1 MRLIRFSPTVLLIIY
16 IVIRYFNPPTWW
28 SELIL
33 YNVIILA
40 AIWATL
46 SSPQPDDEWGR
57 RGFVLALL
65 AWLIGSITS
74 AIDSYFAT
82 EMTILS
88 EVSYS
93 LFYPFALFGFIRSL
107 RSQEKSHALEI
118 IDTLVIALSATTL
131 ISTFALRSA
140 TENISGTDFEVF
152 LAILYPI
159 GDLVLLLTVISV
171 ILLQHLNLRNLFIMM
186 GVLIYTISDFYYLWL
201 TQSESYQYAS
211 LSDAGWLLGFIV
223 IANSYWF
230 APDEESHPR
239 SFNPIAVTLALIA
252 SSLILAISVMRP
264 DYFPRFVLVPA
275 FATIA
280 LAFLRMAVAMSDARK
295 MSDERILART
305 DELTG
310 LANRRRFI
318 SEFERFQKDTGS
330 LLILDLDGFKPVN
343 DRLGHQVGD
352 QLLRQV
358 AKRFERVIPR
368 GALLA
373 RLGGDEFGA
382 LVPGDE
388 GFETAVA
395 LRATL
400 SFPFRIDGNEIAL
413 SVSIG
418 EARIDP
424 SEGGEPNLLRRADEA
439 MYQAKRSKLGVFRWG
454 DAIRS

>member
-1 MRLIRFSPTVLLIIY
+1 MIRFSPTVLLIIY

-33 YNVIILA
+33 YNLIILA

-171 ILLQHLNLRNLFIMM
+171 VLLQHLNLRNLFIMM

>member
-1 MRLIRFSPTVLLIIY
+1 MIRFSPTVLLIIY
-16 IVIRYFNPPTWW
+16 MVIRYLNPPTWW

-33 YNVIILA
+33 YNLIILA
-40 AIWATL
+40 AIWATI

-131 ISTFALRSA
+131 ISTFALPSA

-171 ILLQHLNLRNLFIMM
+171 VLLQHLNLRNLFIMM

-418 EARIDP
+418 EAQIDP

>member
-1 MRLIRFSPTVLLIIY
+1 MRLIRFSPIVLLIIY

-33 YNVIILA
+33 YNVIIIA

-171 ILLQHLNLRNLFIMM
+171 VLLQHLNLRNLFIMM

-382 LVPGDE
+382 LIPGDE

>member
-171 ILLQHLNLRNLFIMM
+171 VILQHLNLRNLFIMM

>member
-1 MRLIRFSPTVLLIIY
+1 MIRFSPTVLLIIY

-33 YNVIILA
+33 YNLIILA

-65 AWLIGSITS
+65 AWLIGSIAS

-93 LFYPFALFGFIRSL
+93 LFYPIALFGFIRSL

-171 ILLQHLNLRNLFIMM
+171 VLLQHLNLRNLFIMM

>member
-1 MRLIRFSPTVLLIIY
+1 VRLIRLSPIVLLIIY

-40 AIWATL
+40 AIWSTL
-46 SSPQPDDEWGR
+46 SSPQPDDKWGR
-57 RGFVLALL
+57 RGFVLALIV
-65 AWLIGSITS
+65 WFIGSITS
-74 AIDSYFAT
+74 AIDSFFAT

-107 RSQEKSHALEI
+107 RSQEKSHTLEI

-159 GDLVLLLTVISV
+159 GDLVLLLTVVSIV
-171 ILLQHLNLRNLFIMM
+171 LLQHLNLRNLFIMM

-201 TQSESYQYAS
+201 TQSEIYQYAS

-239 SFNPIAVTLALIA
+239 SFNPVAVTLALIA
-252 SSLILAISVMRP
+252 SSLIIAVSVMRP
-264 DYFPRFVLVPA
+264 NYFPRFVLVPA

-352 QLLRQV
+352 QILRQV

-382 LVPGDE
+382 LVSGDE

-424 SEGGEPNLLRRADEA
+424 SESGEPNLLRRADEA

>member
-1 MRLIRFSPTVLLIIY
+1 MIRFSPTVLLIFY

-171 ILLQHLNLRNLFIMM
+171 VLLQHLNLRNLFIMM

-201 TQSESYQYAS
+201 TQSEIYQYAS

>member
-1 MRLIRFSPTVLLIIY
+1 MRLIRFSPIVLLIIY

-88 EVSYS
+88 EASYS

-140 TENISGTDFEVF
+140 TENIAGTDFEVF

-171 ILLQHLNLRNLFIMM
+171 VLLQHLNLRNLFIMM

-318 SEFERFQKDTGS
+318 SEFERFQKDSGS

-382 LVPGDE
+382 LIPGDE

>member
-1 MRLIRFSPTVLLIIY
+1 MRLFRFSPIVLLIIY

-33 YNVIILA
+33 YNLIILA

-171 ILLQHLNLRNLFIMM
+171 VLLQHLNLRNLFIMM

-252 SSLILAISVMRP
+252 SSLILAISVIRP

>member
-1 MRLIRFSPTVLLIIY
+1 MRLFRFSPIVLLIIY

-33 YNVIILA
+33 YNLIILA

-171 ILLQHLNLRNLFIMM
+171 VLLQHLNLRNLFIMM

>member
-1 MRLIRFSPTVLLIIY
+1 VRLIRLSPIVLLIIY

-40 AIWATL
+40 AIWSTL
-46 SSPQPDDEWGR
+46 SSPQPDDKWGR

-74 AIDSYFAT
+74 AIDSFFAT

-107 RSQEKSHALEI
+107 RSQEKSHTLEI

-159 GDLVLLLTVISV
+159 GDLVLLLTVVSIV
-171 ILLQHLNLRNLFIMM
+171 LLQHLNLRNLFIMM

-201 TQSESYQYAS
+201 TQSEIYQYAS

-239 SFNPIAVTLALIA
+239 SFNPVAVTLALIA
-252 SSLILAISVMRP
+252 SSLIIAVSVMRP
-264 DYFPRFVLVPA
+264 NYFPRFVLVPA

-352 QLLRQV
+352 QILRQV

-424 SEGGEPNLLRRADEA
+424 SESGEPNLLRRADEA
-439 MYQAKRSKLGVFRWG
+439 MYLAKRSKLGVFRWG

>member
-1 MRLIRFSPTVLLIIY
+1 MIRFSPSVLLIFY

-33 YNVIILA
+33 YNLIILA

-201 TQSESYQYAS
+201 TQSEIYQYAS

>member
-1 MRLIRFSPTVLLIIY
+1 VRLIRFSPSVLLIFY

-33 YNVIILA
+33 YNLIILA

-171 ILLQHLNLRNLFIMM
+171 VLLQHLNLRNLFIMM

-424 SEGGEPNLLRRADEA
+424 IEGGEPNLLRRADEA

>member
-33 YNVIILA
+33 YNLIILA

-93 LFYPFALFGFIRSL
+93 LFYPIALFGFIRSL

-171 ILLQHLNLRNLFIMM
+171 VLLQHLNLRNLFIMM

-252 SSLILAISVMRP
+252 SSLILAISVIRP

>member
-33 YNVIILA
+33 YNLIILA

-171 ILLQHLNLRNLFIMM
+171 VLLQHLNLRNLFIMM

-252 SSLILAISVMRP
+252 SSLILAISVIRP

>member
-1 MRLIRFSPTVLLIIY
+1 VRLIRFSPSVLLIFY

-33 YNVIILA
+33 YNLIILA

>member
-33 YNVIILA
+33 YNLIILA

-65 AWLIGSITS
+65 AWLIGSIAS

-171 ILLQHLNLRNLFIMM
+171 VLLQHLNLRNLFIMM

>member
-1 MRLIRFSPTVLLIIY
+1 MIRFSPTVLLIIY

-171 ILLQHLNLRNLFIMM
+171 VLLQHLNLRNLFIMM

-382 LVPGDE
+382 LIPGDE

>member
-1 MRLIRFSPTVLLIIY
+1 LIRFSPTVLLIIY

-33 YNVIILA
+33 YNLIILA

-171 ILLQHLNLRNLFIMM
+171 VLLQHLNLRNLFIMM

-211 LSDAGWLLGFIV
+211 LSDTGWLLGFIV

>member
-33 YNVIILA
+33 YNVIIIA

-93 LFYPFALFGFIRSL
+93 LFYPSALFGFIRSL

-171 ILLQHLNLRNLFIMM
+171 VLLQHLNLRNLFIMM

-201 TQSESYQYAS
+201 TQSESYQFAS

-223 IANSYWF
+223 IASSYWF

-318 SEFERFQKDTGS
+318 SEFERFQKDSGS

-382 LVPGDE
+382 LIPGDE

>member
-1 MRLIRFSPTVLLIIY
+1 MIRFSPTVLLIIY
-16 IVIRYFNPPTWW
+16 MVIRYLNPPTWW

-33 YNVIILA
+33 YNLIILA

-171 ILLQHLNLRNLFIMM
+171 VLLQHLNLRNLFIMM

>member
-1 MRLIRFSPTVLLIIY
+1 MIRFSPTVLLIIY

-171 ILLQHLNLRNLFIMM
+171 VLLQHLNLRNLFIMM

>member
-211 LSDAGWLLGFIV
+211 LSDAGWLIGFIV

>member
-1 MRLIRFSPTVLLIIY
+1 MIRFSPTVLLIIY

-33 YNVIILA
+33 YNLIILA

-93 LFYPFALFGFIRSL
+93 LFYPIALFGFIRSL

-171 ILLQHLNLRNLFIMM
+171 VLLQHLNLRNLFIMM

-318 SEFERFQKDTGS
+318 SEFERFQKVTGS